1 MVIILIYSFFVLE
14 ESIRISNN
22 LDAKPLIVL
31 NKEYNYDKVT
41 YNSIGFKLT
50 NRYGFAQLNYDND
63 EKVILGQELWLFNV
77 FLLWGWIN

>member
-50 NRYGFAQLNYDND
+50 NRYGFVQLNYDND